1 MASLSREKARLIIE
15 KICKRNGGVTK
26 DRRSAL
32 AITDP
37 DTLES
42 IDSLREQLGASVK
55 T

>member
-1 MASLSREKARLIIE
+1 MASLSREQARKVVE
-15 KICKRNGGVTK
+15 KICTRNGGVTK

-32 AITDP
+32 AIADP
-37 DTLES
+37 ESLES